1 MERESWG
8 TEELEQ
14 WDFPDGPVVKPA
26 TNAGALGSIPKW
38 GTKIPHAAVW
48 WEKKAL
54 EQDSG
59 DLGTFFTRDKQALGL
74 RMAVGMIGWIYKH
87 KAEGVVWEL
96 ADDSW

>member
-1 MERESWG
+1 MVQWLSLLPMQGPWVQSLSG
-8 TEELEQ
+8 ELRSHMLQ
-14 WDFPDGPVVKPA
+14 CGGK
-26 TNAGALGSIPKW
+26 
-38 GTKIPHAAVW
+38 
-48 WEKKAL
+48 KKAL